1 MPTLL
6 IWHGYKF
13 RFYAADGPE
22 PPHVH
27 VIKDSKSAKVW
38 LESLEMEYGHGYNT
52 REIAEFSGKIAE
64 HCKEWMEKWN
74 DFFGL

>member
-6 IWHGYKF
+6 IWHGHKF
-13 RFYAADGPE
+13 RFYASDGPE

-27 VIKDSKSAKVW
+27 IVKDSQAAKIW
-38 LESLEMEYGHGYNT
+38 LGTLDVAYRHGYND
-52 REIAEFSGKIAE
+52 RDMKQLLAVVSENRNDWIRA
-64 HCKEWMEKWN
+64 WN